1 MKSIKKNKNQMII
14 INNLIKMIDNKIQIR
29 KLNKLGLDSKEIWLI
44 IMRMFIIKM
53 KIIIAIINQI
63 M

>member
-1 MKSIKKNKNQMII
+1 MKLIKKNKNQMII

>member
-1 MKSIKKNKNQMII
+1 MII
-14 INNLIKMIDNKIQIR
+14 INNKIKMIINKIQIR

-44 IMRMFIIKM
+44 IMRMLIIKM
-53 KIIIAIINQI
+53 KIIILTINRQI